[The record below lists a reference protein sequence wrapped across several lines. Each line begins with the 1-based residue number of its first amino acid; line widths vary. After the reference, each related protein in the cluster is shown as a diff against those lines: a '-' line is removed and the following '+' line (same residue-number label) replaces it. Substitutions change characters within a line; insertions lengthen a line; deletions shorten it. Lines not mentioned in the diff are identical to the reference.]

1 MDYEERKREIQGD
14 LEGLKEDLFS
24 VENDDLIRIYE
35 KEILLKSL
43 ELEEIKLR
51 IMLVCHNWG
60 FSNK

>member
-1 MDYEERKREIQGD
+1 MDYEERKREIKGD

-35 KEILLKSL
+35 KEILNKSL

-51 IMLVCHNWG
+51 IMLVCYN
-60 FSNK
+60 

>member
-51 IMLVCHNWG
+51 IMLVCHN
-60 FSNK
+60 

>member
-43 ELEEIKLR
+43 ELEDIKLR
-51 IMLVCHNWG
+51 IMLVCHN
-60 FSNK
+60 

>member
-1 MDYEERKREIQGD
+1 MDCVERKREIKED

-24 VENDDLIRIYE
+24 VENDELIKIYE

-51 IMLVCHNWG
+51 IMLVCYN
-60 FSNK
+60 